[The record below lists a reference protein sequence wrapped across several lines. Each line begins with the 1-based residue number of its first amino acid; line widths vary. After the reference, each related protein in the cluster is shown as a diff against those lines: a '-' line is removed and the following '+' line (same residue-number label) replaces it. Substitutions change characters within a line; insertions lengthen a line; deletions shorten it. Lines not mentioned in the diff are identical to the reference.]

1 MGGKSNGPDYGEL
14 AAQQGQAD
22 KEVNRDQ
29 TYANRPSQYTPWGYT
44 KWTNESVIDPSTGQ
58 PTTKWSQTQGLT
70 PELQAI
76 LNKQIAIQG
85 GRTDIAGALTG
96 RMGNEFTS
104 PIDWRGLSP
113 MGSVPT
119 SQFTIPEPDI
129 GDPNAFRQ
137 QAQDAMFNM
146 AKSRLDPQF
155 AAKRA
160 QLEQKLRN
168 QGIGPEDAAY
178 KAQMQTLGQQETDA
192 YNQATWSSVGAGRD
206 ESNAMYSQLMG
217 RNQNAF
223 NQANTA
229 NQNNF
234 GQAMQASQ
242 YANQIRQQQLTEAMQ
257 KRGFSLNEINALL
270 SGQQVNAPQMPN
282 FSQASQAQSAPIYQ
296 AGVAQGNFD
305 QASNPMNGLM
315 GLAGTLGGAALGNP
329 AIF

>member
-1 MGGKSNGPDYGEL
+1 MGGKNKGPDYGDL

-44 KWTNESVIDPSTGQ
+44 QWTNESVIDPSTGK
-58 PTTKWSQTQGLT
+58 PTTKWTQTQGLT
-70 PELQAI
+70 PALQDI
-76 LNKQIAIQG
+76 LNKSIAIQG
-85 GRTDIAGALTG
+85 GRTDVAGALTS
-96 RMGNEFTS
+96 RMKSEFGT
-104 PIDWRGLSP
+104 PMDWRGLSP

-137 QAQDAMFNM
+137 KSQDAMFNM

-155 AAKRA
+155 QSKRME
-160 QLEQKLRN
+160 LEAKLRN
-168 QGIGPEDAAY
+168 QGIGPEDAAW
-178 KAQMQTLGQQETDA
+178 KSQMQGLGQQETDA
-192 YNQATWSSVGAGRD
+192 YNQANWSSVGAGRD
-206 ESNAMYSQLMG
+206 ESNAMYSQMMG

-223 NQANTA
+223 NQAYQA
-229 NQNNF
+229 NQANF
-234 GQAMQASQ
+234 GQAMQGSQ
-242 YANQIRQQQLTEAMQ
+242 YANQIRQQQITEAMQ

-270 SGQQVNAPQMPN
+270 SGQQVQAPQMPN
-282 FSQASQAQSAPIYQ
+282 FSQAAAAQAAPIYQ

-315 GLAGTLGGAALGNP
+315 GLAGTLGGAYLG
-329 AIF
+329 AK